1 VEEEH
6 VNVVEVVE
14 CSRAPGTAT
23 HSPILLKF
31 VVDQYRSNSSAA
43 PQYLH
48 MQG

>member
-1 VEEEH
+1 MEEER

-14 CSRAPGTAT
+14 CSRAPGTT